1 MMAIRERIAAL
12 ALAGAA
18 LTSLAAGSAPQSG
31 AEDERA
37 LVRITQVDTS
47 RFPRVTVYVSV
58 TDAEGEPLAVDTES
72 IALQENGQV
81 MVIDEV
87 RAMGEAEPLNTM
99 LVIDV
104 SGSMNLVGKLPAAQE
119 AARAYVVQMRD
130 GDQAGVIAFNTQVR
144 VVQPLT
150 ADRQALTEAIDSLEA
165 GDDTALYDGVAAA
178 IRALEQAHGRRA
190 ILVLSDGMDN
200 SSQVTPEQALA
211 GIGPAGLSISTIGL
225 GDPARAPGE
234 WAGLDVDALRQL
246 AERAGGS
253 YSAVSEAEALRA
265 LYVRLGRELQSEFVL
280 SYTSLSGLRDG
291 VTRSL
296 SVSLAEAAAPPAAQA
311 EYNPGGLVPEVPQPA
326 PWPVFLGGLGI
337 LAALV
342 AIPMAVPAL
351 AQRIYRPD
359 KRAKATGA
367 PGRIRLQEPRE
378 PRVRLK

>member
-1 MMAIRERIAAL
+1 MAIRERIAAL

>member
-1 MMAIRERIAAL
+1 MAIRERIAAL

-37 LVRITQVDTS
+37 QVRITQVDTS

>member
-58 TDAEGEPLAVDTES
+58 TDADGEPLAVDTES

-130 GDQAGVIAFNTQVR
+130 GDQAGVIVFNTQVR

-150 ADRQALTEAIDSLEA
+150 ADRQALTQAIDSLEA

>member
-234 WAGLDVDALRQL
+234 WAGLDVEALRQL